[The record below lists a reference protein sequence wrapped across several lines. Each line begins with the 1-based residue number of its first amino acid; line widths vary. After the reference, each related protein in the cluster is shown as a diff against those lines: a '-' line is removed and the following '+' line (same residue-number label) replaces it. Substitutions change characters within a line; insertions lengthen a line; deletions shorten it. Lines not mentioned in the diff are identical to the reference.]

1 MKMIP
6 MLPQIVACLA
16 VFLAAPYLP
25 SQLLHAL
32 VGNYV
37 GVFALLAA
45 NVYLIQVNLTLALT
59 FFFACGGLFLE
70 NRKRTLTKIE
80 TKIQQKGINGTNMAS
95 VADLSVPA
103 EDLVEGE
110 VHPEHDEPTGDRK
123 AYEPSSEDQTNRFER
138 VGESINEKHVLDTE
152 ESTSGLFR

>member
-1 MKMIP
+1 MKPIP

-25 SQLLHAL
+25 SQLLQAL

-45 NVYLIQVNLTLALT
+45 NVYLIQVNLTLALA

-80 TKIQQKGINGTNMAS
+80 TKIQQKGVSGTNLAS

-110 VHPEHDEPTGDRK
+110 VHPEHDEPAGDRK

>member
-1 MKMIP
+1 M
-6 MLPQIVACLA
+6 CLA

-25 SQLLHAL
+25 SQLLQAL

-45 NVYLIQVNLTLALT
+45 NLYLIQVNLTLALA

-80 TKIQQKGINGTNMAS
+80 TKIQQKGVSGTNLAS

-110 VHPEHDEPTGDRK
+110 VHPEHDEPAGDRK
-123 AYEPSSEDQTNRFER
+123 TYEPSSENQTNRFER

>member
-1 MKMIP
+1 
-6 MLPQIVACLA
+6 MLPQIVVCLA

-25 SQLLHAL
+25 SQLLQAL

-45 NVYLIQVNLTLALT
+45 NLYLIQANLTLALA

-80 TKIQQKGINGTNMAS
+80 TKIQQKGVSGTNLAS

>member
-1 MKMIP
+1 MKLIP
-6 MLPQIVACLA
+6 MLPQIVGCLG

-25 SQLLHAL
+25 SQVIYTL

-45 NVYLIQVNLTLALT
+45 NLYLLQVNLTLALA

-70 NRKRTLTKIE
+70 YRKRMLTKIE
-80 TKIQQKGINGTNMAS
+80 IKMQQKAVDGTNLAPVS
-95 VADLSVPA
+95 SLSVPA
-103 EDLVEGE
+103 EDLIEGE
-110 VHPEHDEPTGDRK
+110 VHPEHDEPLGDRK
-123 AYEPSSEDQTNRFER
+123 TYEPSSEDQTNRFER

>member
-1 MKMIP
+1 MIP

-25 SQLLHAL
+25 SQLLQAL

-45 NVYLIQVNLTLALT
+45 NLYLVQVNLTLALA

-80 TKIQQKGINGTNMAS
+80 TKIQQKGVSGTNLAS

-110 VHPEHDEPTGDRK
+110 VHPEHDEPSGDRK
-123 AYEPSSEDQTNRFER
+123 TYEPSSENQTNRFER

-152 ESTSGLFR
+152 ESTLGLFR

>member
-1 MKMIP
+1 MKAIP

-25 SQLLHAL
+25 SQVLYSL

-45 NVYLIQVNLTLALT
+45 NLYLIQVNLTVALA

-80 TKIQQKGINGTNMAS
+80 GKLQQASIKGTNLS
-95 VADLSVPA
+95 PVSNLSVPA
-103 EDLVEGE
+103 EDLVDGE
-110 VHPEHDEPTGDRK
+110 VHPEHDEPAGDRK
-123 AYEPSSEDQTNRFER
+123 AYEPSPEDQTNRFER
-138 VGESINEKHVLDTE
+138 VGESINQKHVLDTE
-152 ESTSGLFR
+152 ESTAKYLN